1 MKIENLA
8 SKIKNIRLQSNLTQ
22 KEFAKLTGATQS
34 TIARYEKGERE
45 PMFSFFDN
53 LFNNLNI
60 NPLYIFADIEPIYLT
75 EQQKINNKYFI
86 EVKEE
91 ELKKLKKEV
100 KE

>member
-91 ELKKLKKEV
+91 ELKNLKKEIE
-100 KE
+100 K